1 MPPEETQAERL
12 DRAMADVQ
20 ERARSIFAEAVVHHD
35 LRPDGEFVETS
46 AEPPGVMLSVPIK
59 SKLGLEPSE
68 HQSKARMIE
77 GELMS
82 GKRARRRRQG

>member
-1 MPPEETQAERL
+1 
-12 DRAMADVQ
+12 
-20 ERARSIFAEAVVHHD
+20 
-35 LRPDGEFVETS
+35 
-46 AEPPGVMLSVPIK
+46 MLSVPIK

-68 HQSKARMIE
+68 HQSKAKVIE